1 MKKLSLVVNIGK
13 AVLEEAIDIDII
25 QFGIHIMNQLTTCM
39 MNGKIRPIDVVEAD
53 S

>member
-1 MKKLSLVVNIGK
+1 MKKLSFVVNIGK
-13 AVLEEAIDIDII
+13 EAIDIDII